1 MSKILKGI
9 GASDGIAYAKA
20 FLLKNPIFNIDDSKI
35 NDPKIEIQKVK
46 DAFLISSQQ
55 LEEIKKNTI
64 TKIGED
70 KAIIFDAHIQIIN
83 DPEAL
88 KEIELKINGLCNGAF
103 AIKETFNS
111 IHDIFDS
118 MKDAY
123 FKERAS
129 DVLDVMQRIL
139 ANYLDVKLPD
149 LLSINSEVIIVS
161 SDLTPS
167 QTALLDK
174 KFVKGFLT
182 DVGGRTS
189 HAAIMARTM
198 EIPAVLGL
206 KNITSLI
213 NDDELV
219 ALNGHSGLVEI
230 LPKNIDEWDKQKKN
244 FDLEKN
250 ELKQYIDK
258 DATTIDGHHIDVEAN
273 IGKPGDVDNLI
284 DYGSNG
290 VGLYR
295 SEFLYMDS
303 NDWPTEDEQF
313 EAYKYVLQN
322 QKEKIVIVRTLDIG
336 GDKNLNYYKFDH
348 EDNPFLGYRAIRLCL
363 DKKDIFKMQ
372 LKALIRASNFGN
384 LGIMFPMISTI
395 DEILEVKQIFSLCCK
410 ELTQKNIKFSHDIK
424 IGMMVEVPS
433 VVFLSDKF
441 SQHVD
446 FFSIG
451 TNDLIQ
457 YTFAVDRM
465 SEKISHLY
473 QPNNPSLLR
482 AIKMVIEG
490 AAANNTK
497 VSMCGEMAGEI
508 LSIPILIGL
517 ANKGLDALSMSAS
530 SIPKAKKIICSLK
543 HSDCK
548 ELAEKAI
555 NLSTAKEVDKL
566 VSSFLKSRNL
576 I

>member
-1 MSKILKGI
+1 ISNTKIT
-9 GASDGIAYAKA
+9 
-20 FLLKNPIFNIDDSKI
+20 NIDE
-35 NDPKIEIQKVK
+35 EIKKVK
-46 DAFLISSQQ
+46 KAFLISSEQ
-55 LEEIKKNTI
+55 LENIKKLTI
-64 TKIGED
+64 DKIGED

-88 KEIELKINGLCNGAF
+88 KEIEIKINKLYNGAF
-103 AIKETFNS
+103 AIEETFQNIFNIFNS
-111 IHDIFDS
+111 MQDP
-118 MKDAY
+118 Y

-129 DVLDVMQRIL
+129 DVLDVKQRIL

-149 LLSINSEVIIVS
+149 LLSINTEVIIVS
-161 SDLTPS
+161 TDLTPS

-174 KFVKGFLT
+174 KYVKGFLT

-213 NDDELV
+213 QDGEMV
-219 ALNGHSGLVEI
+219 ALNGSNGIVEI
-230 LPKNIDEWDKQKKN
+230 LPENINDWKRQQDIFELDKKELKKYVDKQAIT
-244 FDLEKN
+244 L
-250 ELKQYIDK
+250 
-258 DATTIDGHHIDVEAN
+258 DGHHVEVEAN
-273 IGKPGDVDNLI
+273 IGKPKDADNLI
-284 DYGSNG
+284 NYGGNG

-303 NDWPTEDEQF
+303 NDWPSEDEQF
-313 EAYKYVLQN
+313 EAYKYVLES
-322 QKEKIVIVRTLDIG
+322 QKDKMVVVRTLDIG
-336 GDKNLNYYKFDH
+336 GDKNLNYYKFAH

-363 DKKDIFKMQ
+363 DKKDIFKTQ
-372 LKALIRASNFGN
+372 LRALIRASAFGK

-395 DEILEVKQIFSLCCK
+395 DEIVEAKKILKSCYGEFENQGVK
-410 ELTQKNIKFSHDIK
+410 TNDIK

-433 VVFLSDKF
+433 TVFLADKF
-441 SQHVD
+441 AEHVD

-465 SEKISHLY
+465 SEVISHLY

-490 AAANNTK
+490 ASKHNVK
-497 VSMCGEMAGEI
+497 VAMCGEMAGDI

-530 SIPKAKKIICSLK
+530 SILKAKKIISSMS
-543 HSDCK
+543 HAECK
-548 ELAEKAI
+548 ELANIAI
-555 NLSTAKEVDKL
+555 NMSTANEVNDL
-566 VSSFLKSRNL
+566 VSSFLEKKNL

>member
-1 MSKILKGI
+1 MSKTLKGI
-9 GASDGIAYAKA
+9 GSSSGISFAKA
-20 FLLKNPIFNIDDSKI
+20 FLLKNPIFNISNTKI
-35 NDPKIEIQKVK
+35 TNIDEEIKKVK
-46 DAFLISSQQ
+46 KAFLISSEQ
-55 LEEIKKNTI
+55 LENIKKLTI
-64 TKIGED
+64 DKIGED

-88 KEIELKINGLCNGAF
+88 KEIEIKINKLYNGAF
-103 AIKETFNS
+103 AIEETFQNIFNIFNS
-111 IHDIFDS
+111 MQDP
-118 MKDAY
+118 Y

-129 DVLDVMQRIL
+129 DVLDVKQRIL
-139 ANYLDVKLPD
+139 ANYLDIKLPD
-149 LLSINSEVIIVS
+149 LLSINTEVIIVS
-161 SDLTPS
+161 TDLTPS

-174 KFVKGFLT
+174 KYVKGFLT

-213 NDDELV
+213 QDGEMV
-219 ALNGHSGLVEI
+219 ALNGSNGIVEI
-230 LPKNIDEWDKQKKN
+230 LPENINDWKRQQDIFELDKKELKKYVDKQAIT
-244 FDLEKN
+244 L
-250 ELKQYIDK
+250 
-258 DATTIDGHHIDVEAN
+258 DGHHVEVEAN
-273 IGKPGDVDNLI
+273 IGKPKDADNLI
-284 DYGSNG
+284 NYGGNG

-303 NDWPTEDEQF
+303 NDWPSEDEQF
-313 EAYKYVLQN
+313 EAYKYVLES
-322 QKEKIVIVRTLDIG
+322 QKDKMVVVRTLDIG
-336 GDKNLNYYKFDH
+336 GDKNLNYYKFAH

-363 DKKDIFKMQ
+363 DKKDIFKTQ
-372 LKALIRASNFGN
+372 LRALIRASAFGK

-395 DEILEVKQIFSLCCK
+395 DEIIEAKKILKSCYGEFENQGVK
-410 ELTQKNIKFSHDIK
+410 TNDIK

-433 VVFLSDKF
+433 TVFLADKF
-441 SQHVD
+441 AEHVD

-465 SEKISHLY
+465 SEVISHLY

-490 AAANNTK
+490 ASKHNVK
-497 VSMCGEMAGEI
+497 VAMCGEMAGDI

-530 SIPKAKKIICSLK
+530 SILKAKKIISSMS
-543 HSDCK
+543 HAECK
-548 ELAEKAI
+548 ELANVAI
-555 NLSTAKEVDKL
+555 NMSTANEVNDL
-566 VSSFLKSRNL
+566 VSSFLEKKNL

>member
-1 MSKILKGI
+1 MSKTLKGI
-9 GASDGIAYAKA
+9 GSSSGISFAKA
-20 FLLKNPIFNIDDSKI
+20 FLLKNPIFNISNTKI
-35 NDPKIEIQKVK
+35 TNIDEEIKKVK
-46 DAFLISSQQ
+46 KAFLISSEQ
-55 LEEIKKNTI
+55 LENIKKLTI
-64 TKIGED
+64 DKIGED

-88 KEIELKINGLCNGAF
+88 KEIEIKINKLYNGAF
-103 AIKETFNS
+103 AIEETFQNIFNIFNS
-111 IHDIFDS
+111 MQDP
-118 MKDAY
+118 Y

-129 DVLDVMQRIL
+129 DVLDVKQRIL

-149 LLSINSEVIIVS
+149 LLSINTEVIIVS
-161 SDLTPS
+161 TDLTPS

-174 KFVKGFLT
+174 KYVKGFLT

-213 NDDELV
+213 QDGEMV
-219 ALNGHSGLVEI
+219 ALNGSNGIVEI
-230 LPKNIDEWDKQKKN
+230 LPENINDWKRQQDIFELDKKELKKYVDKQAIT
-244 FDLEKN
+244 L
-250 ELKQYIDK
+250 
-258 DATTIDGHHIDVEAN
+258 DGHHVEVEAN
-273 IGKPGDVDNLI
+273 IGKPKDADNLI
-284 DYGSNG
+284 NYGGNG

-303 NDWPTEDEQF
+303 NDWPSEDEQF
-313 EAYKYVLQN
+313 EAYKYVLES
-322 QKEKIVIVRTLDIG
+322 QKDKMVVVRTLDIG
-336 GDKNLNYYKFDH
+336 GDKNLNYYKFAH

-363 DKKDIFKMQ
+363 DKKDIFKTQ
-372 LKALIRASNFGN
+372 LRALIRASAFGK

-395 DEILEVKQIFSLCCK
+395 DEIIEAKKILKSCYGEFENQGVK
-410 ELTQKNIKFSHDIK
+410 TNDIK

-433 VVFLSDKF
+433 TVFLADKF
-441 SQHVD
+441 AEHVD

-465 SEKISHLY
+465 SEVISHLY

-490 AAANNTK
+490 ASKHNVK
-497 VSMCGEMAGEI
+497 VAMCGEMAGDI

-530 SIPKAKKIICSLK
+530 SILKAKKIISSMS
-543 HSDCK
+543 HAECK
-548 ELAEKAI
+548 ELANVAI
-555 NLSTAKEVDKL
+555 NMSTANEVNDL
-566 VSSFLKSRNL
+566 VSSFLEKKNL

>member
-1 MSKILKGI
+1 MSKTLKGI
-9 GASDGIAYAKA
+9 GSSSGISFAKA
-20 FLLKNPIFNIDDSKI
+20 FLLKNPIFNISNTKI
-35 NDPKIEIQKVK
+35 TNIDEEIKKVK
-46 DAFLISSQQ
+46 KAFLISSEQ
-55 LEEIKKNTI
+55 LENIKKLTI
-64 TKIGED
+64 DKIGED

-88 KEIELKINGLCNGAF
+88 KEIEIKINKLYNGAF
-103 AIKETFNS
+103 AIEETFQNIFNIFNS
-111 IHDIFDS
+111 MQDP
-118 MKDAY
+118 Y

-129 DVLDVMQRIL
+129 DVLDVKQRIL
-139 ANYLDVKLPD
+139 ANYLDIKLPD
-149 LLSINSEVIIVS
+149 LLSINTEVIIVS
-161 SDLTPS
+161 TDLTPS

-174 KFVKGFLT
+174 KYVKGFLT

-213 NDDELV
+213 QDGEMV
-219 ALNGHSGLVEI
+219 ALNGSNGIVEI
-230 LPKNIDEWDKQKKN
+230 LPENINDWKRQQDIFELDKKELKKYVDKQAIT
-244 FDLEKN
+244 L
-250 ELKQYIDK
+250 
-258 DATTIDGHHIDVEAN
+258 DGHHVEVEAN
-273 IGKPGDVDNLI
+273 IGKPKDADNLI
-284 DYGSNG
+284 NYGGNG

-303 NDWPTEDEQF
+303 NDWPSEDEQF
-313 EAYKYVLQN
+313 EAYKYVLES
-322 QKEKIVIVRTLDIG
+322 QKDKMVVVRTLDIG
-336 GDKNLNYYKFDH
+336 GDKNLNYYKFAH

-363 DKKDIFKMQ
+363 DKKDIFKTQ
-372 LKALIRASNFGN
+372 LRALIRASAFGK

-395 DEILEVKQIFSLCCK
+395 DEIIEAKKILKSCYGEFENQGVK
-410 ELTQKNIKFSHDIK
+410 TNDIK

-433 VVFLSDKF
+433 TVFLADKF
-441 SQHVD
+441 AEHVD

-465 SEKISHLY
+465 SEVISHLY

-490 AAANNTK
+490 ASKHNVK
-497 VSMCGEMAGEI
+497 VAMCGEMAGDI

-530 SIPKAKKIICSLK
+530 SILKAKKIISSMS
-543 HSDCK
+543 HAECK
-548 ELAEKAI
+548 ELANIAI
-555 NLSTAKEVDKL
+555 NMSTANEVNDL
-566 VSSFLKSRNL
+566 VSSFLEKKNL